1 MVAWRGCD
9 VSVAGVRL
17 RAVKSGRRF
26 RAELTEVQ
34 ARLAQET
41 ADVCRTVWNTGLEQR
56 REYRRRGAWMNY
68 NEQAHEL
75 VEAKEEQT
83 WLTVAPSHCLQQ
95 TLRDLDEA
103 CRKRGT
109 WKVQWRSARRWA
121 PSFRF
126 PDGSQMELQ
135 KLNRSKTQVKLPKL
149 GWVKFRAS
157 RSLDGETIRSATL
170 SKEGERWFVAFL
182 VEDGK
187 TPPAVHAAPDTAVG
201 VDRGV
206 VVAMATSTGALLDQV
221 FVTAAEKRRA
231 LRLQCKLS
239 RAAKHSANRNKVRE
253 RLGQLRAREARRRQD
268 FCVQTARQLAAKNAV
283 VVLEKLSTKSM
294 TRRAKPV
301 VDPNNPSRYLPNG
314 AASKSGLNKAILSKG
329 WYRFEL
335 ALNSVSRYTG
345 TIVVKVPA
353 AFTSQRCSAC
363 GHVDPKSRESQAV
376 FRCTHCAHTGH
387 ADVNAAKNILAAGL
401 AVTACRESGAPTG
414 AAEASKQEPA
424 GNREEL
430 LLQPVQQVGIPRL

>member
-1 MVAWRGCD
+1 

-17 RAVKSGRRF
+17 RVVKSGRRF
-26 RAELTEVQ
+26 RVELTEGQ
-34 ARLAQET
+34 ARLAEQT
-41 ADVCRTVWNTGLEQR
+41 ADVCRAVWNIGLEQR

-75 VEAKEEQT
+75 VQAKEEQT
-83 WLTVAPSHCLQQ
+83 WLKAAPSHCLQQ

-103 CRKRGT
+103 CHRRGT
-109 WKVQWRSARRWA
+109 WKVHWRSGRRWA

-126 PDGSQMELQ
+126 PEGSQMELQ
-135 KLNRSKTQVKLPKL
+135 KLNRRKAQVKLPKL

-170 SKEGERWFVAFL
+170 SKEGERWFVSFL

-187 TPPAVHAAPDTAVG
+187 TPPSGHAARDTAVG

-206 VVAMATSTGALLDQV
+206 VVAVATSAGELLDRA
-221 FVTAAEKRRA
+221 FVNAGERRRVLA
-231 LRLQCKLS
+231 LQRKLS
-239 RAAKHSANRNKVRE
+239 RAAKISANRNKTRAALAEV
-253 RLGQLRAREARRRQD
+253 RARERRRRQD
-268 FCVQTARQLAAKNAV
+268 FCQKTARQLAHSNAV
-283 VVLEKLSTKSM
+283 VVLEKLPAKNM
-294 TRRAKPV
+294 TRRAKPAP
-301 VDPNNPSRYLPNG
+301 DPNNPGRYLPNR
-314 AASKSGLNKAILSKG
+314 AAAKSGLNKAILSKG
-329 WYRFEL
+329 WYRFEQ

-363 GHVDPKSRESQAV
+363 GNVDPKSRESQAV
-376 FRCTHCAHTGH
+376 FRCTSCSNPAEH

-401 AVTACRESGAPTG
+401 AVTACRESAAPAGTT
-414 AAEASKQEPA
+414 ETPKQEPA

-430 LLQPVQQVGIPRL
+430 LLQPHHSAPAA